1 MNQIINIG
9 VDTIEI
15 DRVVR
20 SCRRQYFS
28 EKEIEQMDSGKRR
41 AASDFAGK
49 EAVVKVLGTG
59 FSQGVEACQIEILRH
74 EDGSPYV
81 VLHGQAEKIAQD
93 LGIRQWK
100 ISITNTRT
108 FVLGLGP
115 DGQPSG
121 KSGERHIL

>member
-20 SCRRQYFS
+20 SCRRQYFLEHIFS
-28 EKEIEQMDSGKRR
+28 RNEIEQMDSQKRR

-49 EAVVKVLGTG
+49 EAVVKALGTG
-59 FSQGVEACQIEILRH
+59 FSDGVEACQIEVLRH

-81 VLHGQAEKIAQD
+81 VLHGAAKEKAQN
-93 LGIRQWK
+93 LGILQWK
-100 ISITNTRT
+100 ISITNSRT
-108 FVLGLGP
+108 EATAFVIALG
-115 DGQPSG
+115 
-121 KSGERHIL
+121 E

>member
-20 SCRRQYFS
+20 SCRRQYFLDHIFS

-59 FSQGVEACQIEILRH
+59 FSQGVEA
-74 EDGSPYV
+74 
-81 VLHGQAEKIAQD
+81 EKIAQD

-108 FVLGLGP
+108 EATAFVLGLGP

>member
-20 SCRRQYFS
+20 SCRRQYFLDHIFS
-28 EKEIEQMDSGKRR
+28 QTEIEQMDAGKRR

-59 FSQGVEACQIEILRH
+59 FSDGVEAGQVEVLRH

-81 VLHGQAEKIAQD
+81 VLHGRAEEIARD

-108 FVLGLGP
+108 EATAFVLGLGDQEGP
-115 DGQPSG
+115 
-121 KSGERHIL
+121 I